1 MNAPT
6 LTTKAPDSGVLIFGL
21 SDVASAV
28 AHGLVTAGF
37 RVVMVQ
43 PTPPTAHR
51 RGMAFTDAYWDE
63 VAILDGICCHR
74 LATFA
79 AWSTLDT
86 PPALSLVTEE
96 VPLPNHRFP
105 IVIDARMQKRK
116 TPPDLR
122 PLAGCVIGLGPG
134 FAVGQN
140 CHIAIET
147 SWGDQLGMVITEG
160 ATAPLSGEPRP
171 IEGHGRERLLYAP
184 EAGLWQTP
192 YQIGDPVEAGTW
204 VGAVNQQSLV
214 APLSGVLRGLT
225 RSGLEVAARTKLV
238 EVDPRGEQAVLRG
251 LGERPK
257 RIAAG
262 VLSALA
268 IRQSLVTPPKRS

>member
-1 MNAPT
+1 MTTPT
-6 LTTKAPDSGVLIFGL
+6 LTPKAPDSGVLIFGL
-21 SDVASAV
+21 TDVASAV
-28 AHGLVTAGF
+28 AHGLVKAGF

-63 VAILDGICCHR
+63 VAILEGIHCYR

-79 AWSTLDT
+79 AWLTVET
-86 PPALSLVTEE
+86 PPLTLVTEE
-96 VPLPNHRFP
+96 VILPDHRCP

-122 PLAGCVIGLGPG
+122 PFGACVIGLGPG
-134 FAVGQN
+134 FAAGQN

-192 YQIGDPVEAGTW
+192 YQIGDPVEAGTR
-204 VGAVNQQSLV
+204 VGSVNQQLLV

-238 EVDPRGEQAVLRG
+238 EVDPRGEHAVLRG

-268 IRQSLVTPPKRS
+268 VRQSPVLSPKSR